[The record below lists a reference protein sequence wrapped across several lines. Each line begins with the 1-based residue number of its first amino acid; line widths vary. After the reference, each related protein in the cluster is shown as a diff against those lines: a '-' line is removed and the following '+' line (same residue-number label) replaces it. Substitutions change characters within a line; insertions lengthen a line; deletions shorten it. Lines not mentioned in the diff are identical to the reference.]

1 MLALR
6 CQRGHDVAF
15 SPRCMPALQT
25 GNILVDS
32 PRFNPILAKR
42 IEELGGVRHIFLT
55 HKDDVG
61 DHEVRKRL
69 VLERSRVAAK
79 RNGMCSY

>member
-1 MLALR
+1 
-6 CQRGHDVAF
+6 
-15 SPRCMPALQT
+15 MPLSRWFPPPQT

-32 PRFNPILAKR
+32 PRYNPILAKR

-61 DHEVRKRL
+61 DHEVRTRL
-69 VLERSRVAAK
+69 VL
-79 RNGMCSY
+79 